1 MSHYRKLQSLLI
13 KLLICIPLMI
23 ISFVEIYLPVFIYQY
38 FTTLHLILSLVSIS
52 LYLSYLSCLSYEKN
66 S

>member
-1 MSHYRKLQSLLI
+1 MCRFSLSSRSLHENLASNKLIRVVFS
-13 KLLICIPLMI
+13 IPLGGG
-23 ISFVEIYLPVFIYQY
+23 EGL
-38 FTTLHLILSLVSIS
+38 LLSLVSIS